1 MPSHHKCA
9 VKNCQDRVS
18 VRHRFPN
25 PRKCMTIFKLWMNCI
40 GNKILQHLDPIYS
53 SIEQIVDQLPTAAMP
68 PTQPVVEMPLIAT
81 TPTTAQQNSNQVEQI
96 EKQSS
101 NPSSSRSGSGFLSY
115 VSVSRESHLS
125 PRAKRLYRVAN
136 RLSRANR
143 RLKARRLFQRTR
155 VSNSELLNEALQNLD
170 SCVATFIKSQISLAG
185 RKSQGRRYNLEEKLM
200 GLILYKQSGKG
211 YKALS
216 KFFALPGRKTIR
228 QLLHKIPI
236 NPGLNE
242 VIFNNLTEV
251 AAGLDEIVNIAA

>member
-53 SIEQIVDQLPTAAMP
+53 SIEQIVGMLYFFGF
-68 PTQPVVEMPLIAT
+68 
-81 TPTTAQQNSNQVEQI
+81 
-96 EKQSS
+96 
-101 NPSSSRSGSGFLSY
+101 SRSGSGFLSY

-251 AAGLDEIVNIAA
+251 AAGLDENSKYCCLMFDEISLDYKLINVHS

>member
-1 MPSHHKCA
+1 
-9 VKNCQDRVS
+9 
-18 VRHRFPN
+18 
-25 PRKCMTIFKLWMNCI
+25 MTIFKLWMNCI
-40 GNKILQHLDPIYS
+40 EGDEYTNNRLRKDAVPSLNIPNPQIYS
-53 SIEQIVDQLPTAAMP
+53 SIEQIVGF
-68 PTQPVVEMPLIAT
+68 
-81 TPTTAQQNSNQVEQI
+81 
-96 EKQSS
+96 
-101 NPSSSRSGSGFLSY
+101 SRSGSGFLSY

-251 AAGLDEIVNIAA
+251 AAGLDENSKYCCLMFDEISLDYKLINVHS